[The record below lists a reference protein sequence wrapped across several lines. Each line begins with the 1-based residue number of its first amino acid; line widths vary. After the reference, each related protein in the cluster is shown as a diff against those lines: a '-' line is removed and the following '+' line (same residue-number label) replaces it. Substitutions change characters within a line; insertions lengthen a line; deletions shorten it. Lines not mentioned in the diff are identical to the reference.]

1 MDYNKGLNKEEKS
14 DFQRLFGFIKFHCLK
29 ITVLIVIIICIIC
42 LLNYF
47 EIIQTEEQQHI
58 SFYVNQTK
66 SFKGYRPNDPES
78 NLTVAN
84 STPTLKESLHFIV
97 YGKTGSGKTTFIKK
111 YIENNFNDK
120 NVYIFCKQ
128 KEEWMGY
135 KNVYTNE
142 DLEMLKDMDNFKG
155 SEHSKNLLLLDDMGN
170 LIKQKDVS
178 EIFTKGRHSHIQ
190 IIVLAH
196 KACDVDNKIRENI
209 DVFYT
214 TTRNNQLFFDDL
226 NRNYSLDFNLR
237 KYYYVEFG
245 IIRLDLI
252 MGSYKVYD
260 KDMNMLVDSQNQI
273 YNIQK
278 DFDIKK
284 YAHKKVL
291 TQHDTENIIIFLEE
305 RSIDKIYI
313 IPETFYFYYDYYLNK
328 VLNIKTPMRLKNKE
342 TLTSFKY
349 YISNFREGF
358 ITLKPVIN
366 DIKGL

>member
-1 MDYNKGLNKEEKS
+1 MNEEKS
-14 DFQRLFGFIKFHCLK
+14 DVQRLFGFLKFHCLK
-29 ITVLIVIIICIIC
+29 ITVFIIFITFIIY

-47 EIIQTEEQQHI
+47 EIIQTEEQQYI

-66 SFKGYRPNDPES
+66 SFKGYKTETP
-78 NLTVAN
+78 
-84 STPTLKESLHFIV
+84 STKIVNTIVQPLKEILHFIV
-97 YGKTGSGKTTFIKK
+97 YGKTGSGKTTFIKR
-111 YIENNFNDK
+111 YIQNNFNSK

-128 KEEWMGY
+128 KEEWAGY
-135 KNVYTNE
+135 ENVYTNE

-155 SEHSKNLLLLDDMGN
+155 TSSSKNLLLLDDMGN

-214 TTRNNQLFFDDL
+214 TTQNNQLFFDDL

-237 KYYYVEFG
+237 KFYYVQFG

-252 MGSYKVYD
+252 MGNYIVYD

-284 YAHKKVL
+284 FAHKKV
-291 TQHDTENIIIFLEE
+291 
-305 RSIDKIYI
+305 
-313 IPETFYFYYDYYLNK
+313 
-328 VLNIKTPMRLKNKE
+328 
-342 TLTSFKY
+342 
-349 YISNFREGF
+349 
-358 ITLKPVIN
+358 
-366 DIKGL
+366 